1 MATSTRFFELV
12 FTGGLFGP
20 DKVGV
25 LDRMGWRG
33 ATLHF
38 CKVLM
43 VAAGG
48 KQKTGESVTVRKS
61 FLALFELIASPAWGK
76 TPSNTQMM
84 IISYMQSHTA
94 VQIDLIP

>member
-1 MATSTRFFELV
+1 MATPTRFFELV

-43 VAAGG
+43 AAAGG
-48 KQKTGESVTVRKS
+48 
-61 FLALFELIASPAWGK
+61 LLFK
-76 TPSNTQMM
+76 K
-84 IISYMQSHTA
+84 YF
-94 VQIDLIP
+94 